1 MKKNISKNYFF
12 FFVIKKSSVNIREL
26 IKEISNVQ
34 FRDNVELQQATKWL
48 HENGTKLKKFKSFF
62 FK

>member
-1 MKKNISKNYFF
+1 MKKNISKNYWFSL
-12 FFVIKKSSVNIREL
+12 IKKKSFFNIREL

-48 HENGTKLKKFKSFF
+48 HENGKKSKSFF
-62 FK
+62 FVK